1 MGCLQMQRS
10 WLLSWNG
17 LLLPTRDYLRW
28 IGSCRRIDRP
38 ICGRRVD
45 WGLLRSSLRAVFPC
59 LVGSFISFSWMISW
73 TREKRTNFLLGY
85 AHSCWRRF
93 FYLYRPLGSPQRHFT
108 LCLFCSLSMVFFF
121 LLVSLFLSFL
131 CLFHRSVSYFALW
144 QNRRLSSKHIDP
156 RIGSWQDLKLSQPGR
171 LQILGLP
178 LSLKSEGQ
186 LHVGIPSK
194 RWEKRMTLVRIEN
207 RRRRERGLIG
217 TCSTRTPV

>member
-1 MGCLQMQRS
+1 MFFCSKPVGLFGIHHWWTWGQMQRS

-59 LVGSFISFSWMISW
+59 LVGSFISFSLMISW

-108 LCLFCSLSMVFFF
+108 LCLFCSLSMVLFFYLF
-121 LLVSLFLSFL
+121 RYFFRFFVCFIVLFLISRCDRIADYHL
-131 CLFHRSVSYFALW
+131 NILILVLGHGKT
-144 QNRRLSSKHIDP
+144 LS
-156 RIGSWQDLKLSQPGR
+156 
-171 LQILGLP
+171 
-178 LSLKSEGQ
+178 
-186 LHVGIPSK
+186 
-194 RWEKRMTLVRIEN
+194 
-207 RRRRERGLIG
+207 
-217 TCSTRTPV
+217 

>member
-1 MGCLQMQRS
+1 MN
-10 WLLSWNG
+10 WFV
-17 LLLPTRDYLRW
+17 PP
-28 IGSCRRIDRP
+28 DRP
-38 ICGRRVD
+38 TH
-45 WGLLRSSLRAVFPC
+45 LRSSGWLGAAPVVVARSISVSRRKLHFLFFDDKLNTRKKNEFPSWLRAFV
-59 LVGSFISFSWMISW
+59 LTS
-73 TREKRTNFLLGY
+73 FLLSISSVGF
-85 AHSCWRRF
+85 AAATFHA
-93 FYLYRPLGSPQRHFT
+93 
-108 LCLFCSLSMVFFF
+108 LFVLFSLHGFLF